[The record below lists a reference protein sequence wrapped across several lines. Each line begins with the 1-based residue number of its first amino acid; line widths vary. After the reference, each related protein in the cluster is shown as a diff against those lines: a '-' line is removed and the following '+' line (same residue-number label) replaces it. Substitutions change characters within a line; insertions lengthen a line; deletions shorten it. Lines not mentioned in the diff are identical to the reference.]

1 MTTKI
6 NQLKPPKKIKIGI
19 DASCILPRKTGV
31 GKFSLSLLREML
43 SLESP
48 FEFILFLNSFRHS
61 KIDLPLAGMQNI
73 KIKQYRLPGPL
84 LVQSWRYLRFPPID
98 LLTGFVD
105 AFHSL
110 SGYIPPQIHGKK
122 IVSVYDLFF
131 MRHTEQCDVLG
142 GQYFASVF
150 PKQLPQCEHII
161 CPSNSTKKDL
171 IELLKIPTDSISVI
185 YGGVDQRKFHI
196 ITDYPLLEMI
206 RKEYCLPPRYILGV
220 STLEMRKNLDGL
232 FIAYKH
238 LKEKLYNPPKLVLVG
253 GEGWKSTEIK
263 SAVKQHRLISDV
275 IFTGYIPE
283 EHLPLIY
290 NSALFFVFP
299 SLWEGF
305 GLPVLEAM
313 ACGVPCL
320 ISDIPAL
327 HEIAEEA
334 ALFADPYNYYEMAE
348 RMKDLITSH
357 TLRETLQQKGLAQV
371 NKFSW
376 RLTAQKTL
384 RVYEKILKT

>member
-1 MTTKI
+1 MTSKPTQTKSDKS
-6 NQLKPPKKIKIGI
+6 LKIGI
-19 DASCILPRKTGV
+19 DASCILPRKTGI
-31 GKFSLSLLREML
+31 GMFSLSLLREML
-43 SLESP
+43 SMESP
-48 FEFILFLNSFRHS
+48 FEFVIFLNSLRHPMT
-61 KIDLPLAGMQNI
+61 DLPFTNTDKVRI
-73 KIKQYRLPGPL
+73 KHYRIPGPL
-84 LVQSWRYLRFPPID
+84 LVQSWRYLHVPPIE
-98 LLTGFVD
+98 LFTGFVD
-105 AFHSL
+105 AFHTL
-110 SGYIPPQIHGKK
+110 SGYIAPQMRGKR

-131 MRHTEQCDVLG
+131 MRNSEQCGKLG
-142 GQYFASVF
+142 GQYFAGVF
-150 PKQLPQCEHII
+150 PKQLPQCDHII

-171 IELLKIPTDSISVI
+171 MELLKIPAEKISVI
-185 YGGVDQRKFHI
+185 YGGVDQRRFHI
-196 ITDYPLLEMI
+196 MTDYSLLETI

-220 STLEMRKNLDGL
+220 STLEPRKNLDGL
-232 FIAYKH
+232 LIAYRH

-253 GEGWKSTEIK
+253 GEGWKSDEIK
-263 SAVKQHRLISDV
+263 AAVKQHHLISDV
-275 IFTGYIPE
+275 IFTGYVPE

-313 ACGVPCL
+313 SCGVPCL

-334 ALFADPYNYYEMAE
+334 AMFANPYNYYEMAE

-384 RVYEKILKT
+384 RVYENVLKM